1 MINRFRAR
9 FPDRIPPVLS
19 TVLRNVRKYLNSG
32 TSLNL
37 NKGNSGRRRTAR
49 SAENIDAVRHL
60 LQANPHVTARRNP
73 LPISR
78 AGFNRITRLDIR
90 WHPYQMHVQHELFA
104 EDFPRRLRFAE
115 WFNKRCLHANFL
127 DSILI
132 GDEAGLAMNG
142 EVNTHNVRQYA
153 PKGQPPAFN
162 FQRNGS
168 RAKLTVWAGLCGNG
182 LIIGPYFFL
191 EPSDSKATFQAKF
204 AVEWS
209 MVVLEVPI
217 LVCSYVYRVKG
228 SGNGLCGAPVPKYT
242 TVCIPSHLPNNQ

>member
-1 MINRFRAR
+1 MAQLTTEQRVFIVLNYAQTQSSIAVINRFRAR
-9 FPDRIPPVLS
+9 FPDRIPPVPS

-60 LQANPHVTARRNP
+60 LQANPHVTARRNS

-115 WFNKRCLHANFL
+115 WFNERCLRANFL

-132 GDEAGLAMNG
+132 GDEAGFAMNG

-153 PKGQPPAFN
+153 PKGQPPASN

-182 LIIGPYFFL
+182 LIIGPYFF
-191 EPSDSKATFQAKF
+191 ERN
-204 AVEWS
+204 V
-209 MVVLEVPI
+209 
-217 LVCSYVYRVKG
+217 
-228 SGNGLCGAPVPKYT
+228 NGIA
-242 TVCIPSHLPNNQ
+242 